1 MENVGV
7 LERLFKL
14 TENNTSIKT
23 EVIAGITTFMTI
35 AYILIVNPIIL
46 GDAGMN
52 YGAVFTATA
61 LSAAVGT
68 LVMAFAANLPFV
80 LAPGMGLNAFF
91 AYVVVRGMGYPWEFA
106 LTAVFLEGIIFLA
119 LTFLNVREAIINFI
133 PMSVKYGIS
142 TGIGLFIAFIGLK
155 NGGIIVADPDTFLAL
170 GNVKSGGAL
179 LALIGI
185 LITGA
190 LLAKGFKGALLIG
203 IMITTIIGIPLGV
216 TDLAS
221 FNTEWLFRPPSL
233 APTMFKLDFTDIFS
247 KDMFL
252 VLSTFLFVDMFDT
265 VGTLIGVST
274 KSGMLTEDGQVPN
287 AKQAL
292 FADAIGTTFGALA
305 GTSTVT
311 TCVESAAGVAEG
323 GRTGLTAL
331 TAGLLFIL
339 SLFLAPIFLLVPSSA
354 TAPALVLVGLF
365 MLSPIKDI
373 NFEDYTEAIPAFL
386 TIIMMPFGFSIAHG
400 IVFGVLSYVIIKLI
414 TGRGKEVNLITYA
427 IAALLLGSFFI

>member
-1 MENVGV
+1 MVKKSL
-7 LERLFKL
+7 LERVFKL
-14 TENNTSIKT
+14 SQHNTTIKT
-23 EVIAGITTFMTI
+23 EIIAGFTTFMTI

-46 GDAGMN
+46 EEAGMDF
-52 YGAVFTATA
+52 GAVFTATA
-61 LSAAVGT
+61 LTAAVAT
-68 LVMAFAANLPFV
+68 IIMALLANLPFV

-91 AYVVVRGMGYPWEFA
+91 AYVVVQGMGYSWEFA

-133 PMSVKYGIS
+133 PMTVKNGIS
-142 TGIGLFIAFIGLK
+142 TGIGFFIAFIGLK

-179 LALIGI
+179 LAVIGI

-203 IMITTIIGIPLGV
+203 MMIATIIGIPLGV

-233 APTMFKLDFTDIFS
+233 APTLFKLDFANIIS
-247 KDMFL
+247 KDML
-252 VLSTFLFVDMFDT
+252 VVLFTFLFVDMFDT

-274 KSGMLTEDGQVPN
+274 KSGMLTEDGKVPN

-292 FADAIGTTFGALA
+292 FADAVGTTMGALT

-331 TAGLLFIL
+331 TAGILFAL
-339 SLFLAPIFLLVPSSA
+339 SLFLAPIFLLVPSAA

-373 NFEDYTEAIPAFL
+373 DLDDYTEAIPAFL

-400 IVFGVLSYVIIKLI
+400 IVFGVLSYAIIKLI
-414 TGRGKEVNLITYA
+414 SGRGKEVAPVTYLIA
-427 IAALLLGSFFI
+427 VFLLGSFFI

>member
-1 MENVGV
+1 MGKVGI
-7 LERLFKL
+7 LEKFFKL
-14 TENNTSIKT
+14 SEHNTTIKT

-46 GDAGMN
+46 EDAGMN

-68 LVMAFAANLPFV
+68 IVMAFAANLPFV

-106 LTAVFLEGIIFLA
+106 LTAVFLEGLIFLG

-155 NGGIIVADPDTFLAL
+155 NGGIIVADPDTFLTL

-190 LLAKGFKGALLIG
+190 LLARGFRGALLIG
-203 IMITTIIGIPLGV
+203 IMLTTIIGIPLGV

-233 APTMFKLDFTDIFS
+233 APTMFKLDFSNIFS

-331 TAGLLFIL
+331 TAGLLFAL
-339 SLFLAPIFLLVPSSA
+339 SLFLAPIFLLVPSAA

-400 IVFGVLSYVIIKLI
+400 IVFGVLSFVIIKLI
-414 TGRGKEVNLITYA
+414 TGRGKEVNLVTYA